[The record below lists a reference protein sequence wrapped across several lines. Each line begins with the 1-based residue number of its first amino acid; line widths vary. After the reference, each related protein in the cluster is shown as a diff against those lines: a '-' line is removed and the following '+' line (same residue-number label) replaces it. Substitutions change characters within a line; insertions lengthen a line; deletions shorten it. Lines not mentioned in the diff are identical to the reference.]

1 MSSST
6 REHEHGTPAQP
17 ANAVDRLHADSS
29 HRLPS
34 SVRPSH
40 YHLHL
45 TPNLT
50 AVTFTASVTITVSIL
65 QPTRSISL
73 NAAELDIKSATLSRS
88 ASASSSSPL
97 TASISYRKDDEVAV
111 FTFDSE
117 LQPGEAEM
125 AIEYA
130 GQHNDKMRG
139 CYRSRYRS
147 ARTGKDE
154 WMIVTQFESTDARR
168 ALPCFDEPALKATF
182 TVELTVDPQ
191 LKAVSNMPIV
201 DSREGERGEAGLRTV
216 THRFDKTPVM
226 STYLLAWCVGEFDV
240 LEDTTSD
247 GIVIRCFTPV
257 GRQQQGKFALECAIR
272 ILPFYNSFFKYK
284 YPLPKLDMLAIQDFA
299 AGAVRE
305 LDHTRSSCSSSST
318 HCGLAALSRWLCAAP
333 AVDGELGNGDVSQLG
348 SPHRRGEQLGAD
360 QTGRGLDSGT
370 PSMRLCG
377 TQAPTETQ
385 YCPDLSSLCCCR
397 CVGIC
402 PSDARVVSS
411 VVRQP
416 RQPP

>member
-6 REHEHGTPAQP
+6 REHEHAAPAQP
-17 ANAVDRLHADSS
+17 ANPVDRPHADSS

-50 AVTFTASVTITVSIL
+50 SFVFSASVTITVSIQ

-73 NAAELDIKSATLSRS
+73 NAAELDIKSATLSRPASAS
-88 ASASSSSPL
+88 ASASSLP
-97 TASISYRKDDEVAV
+97 ASISYRKDDEVAV

-117 LQPGEAEM
+117 LQPGDAEL
-125 AIEYA
+125 AIEYT

-139 CYRSRYRS
+139 CYRSKYRS
-147 ARTGKDE
+147 LRTGRDE

-168 ALPCFDEPALKATF
+168 ALPCFDEPGLKATF
-182 TVELTVDPQ
+182 TLELTVDPQ

-201 DSREGERGEAGLRTV
+201 ESREAGQGSV
-216 THRFDKTPVM
+216 THRFDRTPVM

-257 GRQQQGKFALECAIR
+257 GRQQQGKFALDCAIR
-272 ILPFYNSFFKYK
+272 ILPFYNSFFQFK

-299 AGAVRE
+299 AGAV
-305 LDHTRSSCSSSST
+305 SSS
-318 HCGLAALSRWLCAAP
+318 LARQAAAAAAAQGCLSSVLSRSAVLP
-333 AVDGELGNGDVSQLG
+333 AVCGC
-348 SPHRRGEQLGAD
+348 RWR
-360 QTGRGLDSGT
+360 TGGW
-370 PSMRLCG
+370 
-377 TQAPTETQ
+377 
-385 YCPDLSSLCCCR
+385 
-397 CVGIC
+397 
-402 PSDARVVSS
+402 
-411 VVRQP
+411 
-416 RQPP
+416 